1 MDKAGWH
8 RSKSLEI
15 PENIRIIFQP
25 AYSLEL
31 MPVEHLWEHI
41 RENYF
46 SNKILTSM
54 EQVMD
59 TVSHG
64 LVELGSSEELLGS
77 MTYFP
82 HLRISSL
89 NAT

>member
-1 MDKAGWH
+1 MIN
-8 RSKSLEI
+8 SSLLPI
-15 PENIRIIFQP
+15 
-25 AYSLEL
+25 AYCLL
-31 MPVEHLWEHI
+31 PIAYCLLPI
-41 RENYF
+41 AYCLLP
-46 SNKILTSM
+46 IAYCLLPIAYCLLPIAYCLLPM

-64 LVELGSSEELLGS
+64 LVELGSSEELLRS

-82 HLRISSL
+82 DLRISSL